1 MELFLS
7 AEQVID
13 LSAAIDAPYGV
24 LVTFAAYSGLR
35 AGEIGG
41 LRVGR
46 LDLLRAKVDVAEALK
61 DTAGRLHFGP
71 TKNHERRTV
80 RLPRFLCHLLG
91 AYLAGRPNGSSDLV
105 FTSPQGAPLRHNAFY
120 RRQFKPAVAAAGLP
134 SELRF
139 HDLRHTCAA
148 LLIAQGAHPRAI
160 MERLGYS
167 SITVTIDT
175 YGHLFPALDEAL
187 SDGLERTYQAA
198 RANRNET
205 SCGAD
210 VVQIG
215 S

>member
-1 MELFLS
+1 MKGAYQTLRNVMATAQGAGAIRVNPCDGVKLPRPVKREKLFLS

-80 RLPRFLCHLLG
+80 RLPRFLCDLLG

-105 FTSPQGAPLRHNAFY
+105 FTSPQGAPLRHNAFTGGSSS
-120 RRQFKPAVAAAGLP
+120 RR
-134 SELRF
+134 
-139 HDLRHTCAA
+139 
-148 LLIAQGAHPRAI
+148 
-160 MERLGYS
+160 
-167 SITVTIDT
+167 
-175 YGHLFPALDEAL
+175 
-187 SDGLERTYQAA
+187 
-198 RANRNET
+198 
-205 SCGAD
+205 
-210 VVQIG
+210 
-215 S
+215 